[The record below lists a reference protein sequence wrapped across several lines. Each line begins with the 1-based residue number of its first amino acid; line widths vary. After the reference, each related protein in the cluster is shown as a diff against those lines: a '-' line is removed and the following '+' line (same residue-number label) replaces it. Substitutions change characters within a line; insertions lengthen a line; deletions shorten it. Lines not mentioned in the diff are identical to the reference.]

1 MGLLTLDVFNVRSI
15 VKARIEPAAQFNFI
29 YGLNGSGK
37 SALLEAIFLMGRA
50 KSFRST
56 DLSKVINFNAN
67 QFIVS
72 GKVSQAKK
80 NNTTI
85 GIQYHS
91 GQLVTRIDQQTV
103 KSKASIAYCFPLQ
116 IIHPK
121 SYRTLDAGPQIRR
134 EFMDWGV
141 FNLDPAFLSIWR
153 RFKTALTQRNAALKN
168 KVLNEVRVW
177 EPELAYYGTI
187 VQQCR
192 CDYLEQLKPYFLLV
206 SEQLLGITEIEIKI
220 NAGWDAAF
228 TYEQVLHTSIEKD
241 LRYGYTRLGPHRGD
255 LSVLVQ
261 KRQAKDY
268 VSRGQLKM
276 LVLALSMAQV
286 LMLKENNQQMGC
298 FMIDDLTAE
307 LDRRSKEKVFRCLDD
322 MNVQVFLTATDPES
336 FTNDLPKGNHKMFHV
351 EQGVVTEA

>member
-1 MGLLTLDVFNVRSI
+1 MGLLTLDVFNVRNIKKASI
-15 VKARIEPAAQFNFI
+15 APASKFNFI

-50 KSFRST
+50 KSFRT
-56 DLSKVINFNAN
+56 ADLSKIINFNAN

-72 GKVSQAKK
+72 GKVQSEK
-80 NNTTI
+80 NTTTL

-91 GQLVTRIDQQTV
+91 GQFVARMDQQTV

-141 FNLDPAFLSIWR
+141 FNLDSAFLTSWR
-153 RFKTALTQRNAALKN
+153 RFKKALTQRNAALKN

-187 VQQCR
+187 VQECR
-192 CDYLEQLKPYFLLV
+192 CDYIEQLKPYFLLV
-206 SEQLLGITEIEIKI
+206 SEQLLGITEIDIKI
-220 NAGWDAAF
+220 IAGWDAAF
-228 TYEQVLHTSIEKD
+228 TYEQALHKSTEKD

-255 LSVLVQ
+255 FSVLVQ
-261 KRQAKDY
+261 KRQAKDH

-307 LDRRSKEKVFRCLDD
+307 LDQHSKEKVFCCLDD
-322 MNVQVFLTATDPES
+322 MSIQVFLTATDQES
-336 FTNDLPKGNHKMFHV
+336 FKNDLPQGDHKMFHV
-351 EQGVVTEA
+351 EQGVITEA

>member
-1 MGLLTLDVFNVRSI
+1 MGLLTLDVFNVRNI
-15 VKARIEPAAQFNFI
+15 NKASIEPAPKFNFI

-37 SALLEAIFLMGRA
+37 SALLEAVFLMGRA
-50 KSFRST
+50 KSFRT
-56 DLSKVINFNAN
+56 ADLSKIINFNAN

-72 GKVSQAKK
+72 GKIQTQK
-80 NNTTI
+80 NTTTL

-91 GQLVTRIDQQTV
+91 GQLVARMDQQTV

-141 FNLDPAFLSIWR
+141 FNLDPVFLTSWR

-168 KVLNEVRVW
+168 KLLNEVRVW

-187 VQQCR
+187 VQECR
-192 CDYLEQLKPYFLLV
+192 CNYIEQLKPYFLLV
-206 SEQLLGITEIEIKI
+206 SEQLLGITEIDIKI
-220 NAGWDAAF
+220 NAGWDASF
-228 TYEQVLHTSIEKD
+228 TYEQVLHKSIEKD
-241 LRYGYTRLGPHRGD
+241 LRHGYTRLGPHRGD

-261 KRQAKDY
+261 KRQAKDLA
-268 VSRGQLKM
+268 SRGQLKM

-286 LMLKENNQQMGC
+286 LMMKESNQQLGC

-307 LDRRSKEKVFRCLDD
+307 LDQRSKEKVFRCLDD
-322 MNVQVFLTATDPES
+322 MSVQVFLTATDQES
-336 FTNDLPKGNHKMFHV
+336 FKNDLPRGNHKMFHV
-351 EQGVVTEA
+351 EQGVITEA